1 MRYLQNENDTLTFK
15 AGDTSE
21 IIRLSAR
28 NDNEP
33 IIWSD
38 GDTAEIHVDKDEA
51 HVKTIAA
58 TLVIGSNN
66 VTFSTSEL
74 SDLPAGKY
82 QLEVWTKLASDGTQA
97 IWPSQGMLDFTI
109 DRNADSL
116 EGGAITT
123 ITLDTFKDQLNKAIE
138 EAKKQATP
146 GKSAYQL
153 WLDEGNKGTEQ
164 DFLNSLKG
172 AKGDQGATGETG
184 QAGQPG
190 LSAYQLAV
198 QAGFKGSETEWLDF
212 LRKGPKGEKGDSAY
226 QEWINAGH
234 KGSETDFLNSLI
246 GPKGDTGSD
255 GKSAYD
261 IWKSSG
267 NVGDEQ
273 AFLKSLVGPKGET
286 GKSAYKSAVEGGFSG
301 TEKEWINSL
310 KGQDAYQLAVASGYQ
325 GDLKSWL
332 ASLKGEKGDQGLPG
346 QDAKAPTLKMGAVQS
361 VGSDQPAKAD
371 LTDNG
376 DNSYTLTL
384 TIPQGAKGETGG
396 INQVV
401 KPDLTIGKIT
411 TVNNGEPAA
420 ASLTKTGET
429 SYAINLSIPVGKA
442 GEQGPQGEPGKP
454 GQDGKNGADGQPGR
468 DGKNGADGQPGKDG
482 KDGKSAYELAVSQGF
497 VGDLKDWLASLKG
510 QTGPAGKD
518 GKDGQAGPAGKDGK
532 NGQDGQPGK
541 DGKNGLNGHSIWYTS
556 EGVNWTQNNPTV
568 TMQSV
573 ANASSSQK
581 PEADDLMIDAN
592 GDVHK
597 ITAVSDDTVTLDATT
612 LMTIKGQPGA
622 EGATPT
628 IDPATNHW
636 IINGADTGVSAK
648 GQDGKDGQDA
658 TSDLFVQNGMLGI
671 GGVNYGLVSENASSQ
686 LRQSDFSYQQDM
698 SVRIIPQSNFKTWTG
713 ITDGHWTLDVDDN
726 TLTNEADNSKK
737 IKLMTGM
744 YLLRDISSDIKVK
757 STSSFNMN
765 NGELI
770 SQITQ
775 LIVTPYMVV
784 ANAVVTESV
793 NGSFTTK
800 VEAYWR
806 PNWDTDYSPYYG
818 VSNDWR
824 KL

>member
-1 MRYLQNENDTLTFK
+1 MRYLQNENDTLVFK
-15 AGDTSE
+15 TGDTSE
-21 IIRLSAR
+21 TIRLSAR
-28 NDNEP
+28 NDNQP
-33 IIWSD
+33 IAFVD
-38 GDTAEIHVDKDEA
+38 GDTATVHVDKDNA
-51 HVKTIAA
+51 HVKTIEAV
-58 TLVIGSNN
+58 LVFGSNN
-66 VTFSTSEL
+66 ITFSTSEL
-74 SDLPAGKY
+74 SDLPAGQY
-82 QLEVWTKLASDGTQA
+82 QLEVWVKLSSDGSQA
-97 IWPSQGMLDFTI
+97 IYPSEGMLNFTI

-123 ITLDTFKDQLNKAIE
+123 ITLDSFKDQLNQAIE

-172 AKGDQGATGETG
+172 SKGDQGATGETG
-184 QAGQPG
+184 KTGQPG

-198 QAGFKGSETEWLDF
+198 QAGFKGTEKEWLDY
-212 LRKGPKGEKGDSAY
+212 LRKGPQGPQGATGKDGQSAY
-226 QEWINAGH
+226 QIWLNNGH
-234 KGSETDFLNSLI
+234 KGTETDFLNSLI
-246 GPKGDTGSD
+246 GQRGEQGPEGKPGKNGQD
-255 GKSAYD
+255 GA
-261 IWKSSG
+261 
-267 NVGDEQ
+267 Q
-273 AFLKSLVGPKGET
+273 GPQGQPGQN
-286 GKSAYKSAVEGGFSG
+286 GKDGA
-301 TEKEWINSL
+301 TPSL
-310 KGQDAYQLAVASGYQ
+310 KFGTITSVA
-325 GDLKSWL
+325 
-332 ASLKGEKGDQGLPG
+332 P
-346 QDAKAPTLKMGAVQS
+346 
-361 VGSDQPAKAD
+361 DQPAKAE
-371 LTDNG
+371 LIDNK
-376 DNSYTLTL
+376 DNSYTLNLTL
-384 TIPQGAKGETGG
+384 PRGAKGETGG
-396 INQVV
+396 VNQVV
-401 KPDLTIGKIT
+401 KPELTIGTVT
-411 TVNNGEPAA
+411 TVNSNEQAS
-420 ASLTKTGET
+420 ASLTKTSES
-429 SYAINLSIPVGKA
+429 SYAINLNIPAGKP
-442 GEQGPQGEPGKP
+442 GEQGPQGEPGKA
-454 GQDGKNGADGQPGR
+454 GA

-482 KDGKSAYELAVSQGF
+482 KDGKSAYDLAVSQGF
-497 VGDLKDWLASLKG
+497 VGDLKAWLASLKG

-518 GKDGQAGPAGKDGK
+518 GERGPAGKDGK
-532 NGQDGQPGK
+532 PGK

-556 EGVNWTQNNPTV
+556 EGVNWTVENPTV

-573 ANASSSQK
+573 INASDAQK
-581 PEADDLMIDAN
+581 PTVDDLIIDSN

-597 ITAVSDDTVTLDATT
+597 ITAVTNDTVTLDATT

-636 IINGADTGVSAK
+636 IINGSDTGVSAK

-658 TSDLFVQNGMLGI
+658 TSDLLVQNGMVEI

-686 LRQSDFSYQQDM
+686 LRQSDFNYHQDM
-698 SVRIIPQSNFKTWTG
+698 SIRIIPQSNFKTWAG
-713 ITDGHWTLDVDDN
+713 ITDGQWTLDVDDN

-757 STSSFNMN
+757 STSSFNMK

>member
-21 IIRLSAR
+21 TIRLSAR
-28 NDNEP
+28 NDNQP

-51 HVKTIAA
+51 HVKTVAA

-123 ITLDTFKDQLNKAIE
+123 ITLDTFKDQLNQAIE

-153 WLDEGNKGTEQ
+153 WLDEGNKGSEQ
-164 DFLNSLKG
+164 DFLASLKG

-198 QAGFKGSETEWLDF
+198 QSGFKGSETEWLDF
-212 LRKGPKGEKGDSAY
+212 LRKGPQGPKGEPGKDGKDGQSAY
-226 QEWINAGH
+226 QIWLNNGH
-234 KGSETDFLNSLI
+234 EGTETDFLNSLI
-246 GPKGDTGSD
+246 GARG
-255 GKSAYD
+255 
-261 IWKSSG
+261 
-267 NVGDEQ
+267 EQ
-273 AFLKSLVGPKGET
+273 GPKGEPGQNGQDGAQGPQGQPGQN
-286 GKSAYKSAVEGGFSG
+286 GKDGA
-301 TEKEWINSL
+301 TPSL
-310 KGQDAYQLAVASGYQ
+310 KFGTITSVA
-325 GDLKSWL
+325 
-332 ASLKGEKGDQGLPG
+332 P
-346 QDAKAPTLKMGAVQS
+346 
-361 VGSDQPAKAD
+361 DQPAKAE
-371 LTDNG
+371 LIDNK
-376 DNSYTLTL
+376 DNSYTLNLTL
-384 TIPQGAKGETGG
+384 PRGAKGETGG

-401 KPDLTIGKIT
+401 KPELTIGTVT
-411 TVNNGEPAA
+411 TVNSNEKAT
-420 ASLTKTGET
+420 ASLTKTSET
-429 SYAINLSIPVGKA
+429 GYAINLNIPAGKQ
-442 GEQGPQGEPGKP
+442 GEQGPQGEPGKA
-454 GQDGKNGADGQPGR
+454 GV

-482 KDGKSAYELAVSQGF
+482 KDGKSAYDLAVSQGF
-497 VGDLKDWLASLKG
+497 VGDLKAWLASLKG

-518 GKDGQAGPAGKDGK
+518 GERGPAGKDGK
-532 NGQDGQPGK
+532 PGK

-556 EGVNWTQNNPTV
+556 EGVNWTVENPTV

-573 ANASSSQK
+573 INASDAQK
-581 PEADDLMIDAN
+581 PTVDDLIIDSN

-597 ITAVSDDTVTLDATT
+597 ITAVTNDTVTLDATT

-636 IINGADTGVSAK
+636 IINGSDTGVSAK

-658 TSDLFVQNGMLGI
+658 TSDLLVQNGMVEI

-686 LRQSDFSYQQDM
+686 LRQSDFNYHQDM
-698 SVRIIPQSNFKTWTG
+698 SIRIIPQSNFKTWAG
-713 ITDGHWTLDVDDN
+713 ITDGQWTLDVDDN

-757 STSSFNMN
+757 STSSFNMK

>member
-1 MRYLQNENDTLTFK
+1 MRYLQNENDTLVFK
-15 AGDTSE
+15 TGDTSE
-21 IIRLSAR
+21 TIRLSAR
-28 NDNEP
+28 NDNQP

-38 GDTAEIHVDKDEA
+38 GDMGEIHVDKDEA
-51 HVKTIAA
+51 HVKTVTA

-74 SDLPAGKY
+74 SDLPAGQY

-116 EGGAITT
+116 EVGAITT

-138 EAKKQATP
+138 EAKEQAKP
-146 GKSAYQL
+146 GKSAYRL
-153 WLDEGNKGTEQ
+153 WLDEGNKGSEQ
-164 DFLNSLKG
+164 DFLASLKG

-198 QAGFKGSETEWLDF
+198 QSGFKGSEKEWLDF

-226 QEWINAGH
+226 QEWVNAGH

-246 GPKGDTGSD
+246 GPKGATGAD

-261 IWKSSG
+261 IWKSNG

-286 GKSAYKSAVEGGFSG
+286 GESAYQEAVDSGFVGSKNDWLRSLNGESAY
-301 TEKEWINSL
+301 
-310 KGQDAYQLAVASGYQ
+310 DLAVSAGYK
-325 GDLKSWL
+325 GDIQSWLKSL
-332 ASLKGEKGDQGLPG
+332 VGPKG
-346 QDAKAPTLKMGAVQS
+346 
-361 VGSDQPAKAD
+361 AD
-371 LTDNG
+371 G
-376 DNSYTLTL
+376 
-384 TIPQGAKGETGG
+384 
-396 INQVV
+396 
-401 KPDLTIGKIT
+401 
-411 TVNNGEPAA
+411 
-420 ASLTKTGET
+420 
-429 SYAINLSIPVGKA
+429 VGKA
-442 GEQGPQGEPGKP
+442 GA
-454 GQDGKNGADGQPGR
+454 DGKSAYDLAVQEGFKGDLKAWLDSL
-468 DGKNGADGQPGKDG
+468 KGQPGKDATG
-482 KDGKSAYELAVSQGF
+482 KPGADGKSAYRIWLDRGNK
-497 VGDLKDWLASLKG
+497 GDEQAFLNSLKG
-510 QTGPAGKD
+510 TTGA
-518 GKDGQAGPAGKDGK
+518 
-532 NGQDGQPGK
+532 PGK
-541 DGKNGLNGHSIWYTS
+541 DGVGTPGRDGLNGHSIWYTS
-556 EGVNWTQNNPTV
+556 EGINWTQNNPTV

-573 ANASSSQK
+573 VNASNNQK

-658 TSDLFVQNGMLGI
+658 TSDLLVQNGMVEI

-686 LRQSDFSYQQDM
+686 LRQSDFNYHQDM
-698 SVRIIPQSNFKTWTG
+698 AIRIIPQSNFKTWAG
-713 ITDGHWTLDVDDN
+713 ITDGQWTLDVDNN
-726 TLTNEADNSKK
+726 TLTNDADNSKK

-757 STSSFNMN
+757 STSSFNMK

-784 ANAVVTESV
+784 ANAVVTEIV

-800 VEAYWR
+800 VEAHWR

>member
-21 IIRLSAR
+21 TIRLSAR
-28 NDNEP
+28 NDNQP

-51 HVKTIAA
+51 HVKTVAA

-123 ITLDTFKDQLNKAIE
+123 ITLDTFKDQLNQAIE

-153 WLDEGNKGTEQ
+153 WLDEGNKGSEQ
-164 DFLNSLKG
+164 DFLASLKG

-198 QAGFKGSETEWLDF
+198 QAGFKGTEKEWLDY
-212 LRKGPKGEKGDSAY
+212 LRKGPQGPQGATGKDGQSAY
-226 QEWINAGH
+226 QIWLNNGH
-234 KGSETDFLNSLI
+234 KGTETDFLNSLI
-246 GPKGDTGSD
+246 GQRGEQGPEGKPGKNGQD
-255 GKSAYD
+255 GA
-261 IWKSSG
+261 
-267 NVGDEQ
+267 Q
-273 AFLKSLVGPKGET
+273 GPQGQPGQN
-286 GKSAYKSAVEGGFSG
+286 GKDGA
-301 TEKEWINSL
+301 TPSL
-310 KGQDAYQLAVASGYQ
+310 KFGTITSVA
-325 GDLKSWL
+325 
-332 ASLKGEKGDQGLPG
+332 P
-346 QDAKAPTLKMGAVQS
+346 
-361 VGSDQPAKAD
+361 DQPAKAE
-371 LTDNG
+371 LIDNK
-376 DNSYTLTL
+376 DNSYTLNLTL
-384 TIPQGAKGETGG
+384 PRGAKGETGG
-396 INQVV
+396 VNQVV
-401 KPDLTIGKIT
+401 KPELTIGTVT
-411 TVNNGEPAA
+411 TVNSNEQAS
-420 ASLTKTGET
+420 ASLTKTSES
-429 SYAINLSIPVGKA
+429 SYAINLNIPAGKP
-442 GEQGPQGEPGKP
+442 GEQGPQGEPGKA
-454 GQDGKNGADGQPGR
+454 GADGKNGADGQPGR

-497 VGDLKDWLASLKG
+497 TGDLKAWLNSLKG
-510 QTGPAGKD
+510 EQGPAGKD
-518 GKDGQAGPAGKDGK
+518 GEQGPQGEPGPAGKDGK
-532 NGQDGQPGK
+532 NGQDGQPGPAGK
-541 DGKNGLNGHSIWYTS
+541 DGKNGRDGSRIFTAFASIDESTSPRVPLSSVNIPDEGNPKSGDYLIATASNGQQVIVEISDVDSNHVYLDGLLTPI
-556 EGVNWTQNNPTV
+556 EGPQGP
-568 TMQSV
+568 QGP
-573 ANASSSQK
+573 AGRDGRDGK
-581 PEADDLMIDAN
+581 
-592 GDVHK
+592 
-597 ITAVSDDTVTLDATT
+597 DATT
-612 LMTIKGQPGA
+612 NITV
-622 EGATPT
+622 
-628 IDPATNHW
+628 N
-636 IINGADTGVSAK
+636 NGLVELNDR
-648 GQDGKDGQDA
+648 D
-658 TSDLFVQNGMLGI
+658 LGI
-671 GGVNYGLVSENASSQ
+671 VSENSSNQ
-686 LRQSDFSYQQDM
+686 LRQSDFTYKQDM
-698 SVRIIPQSNFKTWTG
+698 SIRIIPQSNFKTWAG
-713 ITDGHWTLDVDDN
+713 ITGGSWTLDVDNN
-726 TLTNEADNSKK
+726 TLTNDADNSKK

-757 STSSFNMN
+757 STSSFNMK

-784 ANAVVTESV
+784 ANAVVSEIV
-793 NGSFTTK
+793 NESFTTK

>member
-21 IIRLSAR
+21 KIRLSAR
-28 NDNEP
+28 NDNQP
-33 IIWSD
+33 ITFVD
-38 GDTAEIHVDKDEA
+38 GDTATVHVDKDDA
-51 HVKTIAA
+51 HVKTIEAV
-58 TLVIGSNN
+58 LVFGSNN
-66 VTFSTSEL
+66 ITFSTSEL
-74 SDLPAGKY
+74 SDLPAGQY
-82 QLEVWTKLASDGTQA
+82 QLEVWVKLASDGSQA
-97 IWPSQGMLDFTI
+97 IYPSEGMLNFTI

-116 EGGAITT
+116 EGGSITT
-123 ITLDTFKDQLNKAIE
+123 ITLDTFKDQLNQAIK
-138 EAKKQATP
+138 EAKAQATP

-153 WLDEGNKGTEQ
+153 WLDEGNKGSEQ
-164 DFLNSLKG
+164 DFLASLKG

-198 QAGFKGSETEWLDF
+198 NSGFKGSEAEWLDY
-212 LRKGPKGEKGDSAY
+212 LRKGPQGPQGTPGKDGKDGQSAY
-226 QEWINAGH
+226 QIWLNNGH
-234 KGSETDFLNSLI
+234 EGSETDFLNSLI
-246 GPKGDTGSD
+246 GPRG
-255 GKSAYD
+255 
-261 IWKSSG
+261 
-267 NVGDEQ
+267 EQ
-273 AFLKSLVGPKGET
+273 GPQGEP
-286 GKSAYKSAVEGGFSG
+286 GR
-301 TEKEWINSL
+301 N
-310 KGQDAYQLAVASGYQ
+310 GQDGAQ
-325 GDLKSWL
+325 GP
-332 ASLKGEKGDQGLPG
+332 QGQPG
-346 QDAKAPTLKMGAVQS
+346 LNGKDGATPTLKIGTIAS
-361 VGSDQPAKAD
+361 VDPDQPAKAE
-371 LTDNG
+371 LIDNK
-376 DNSYTLTL
+376 DNSYTLNLTL
-384 TIPQGAKGETGG
+384 PRGTKGETGG

-401 KPDLTIGKIT
+401 KPELTIGTVT
-411 TVNNGEPAA
+411 TVNSDDQAG
-420 ASLTKTGET
+420 ASLTKTSET
-429 SYAINLSIPVGKA
+429 GYAINLNIPAGKA
-442 GEQGPQGEPGKP
+442 GEQGPQGEPGKA
-454 GQDGKNGADGQPGR
+454 GA

-497 VGDLKDWLASLKG
+497 VGDLKAWLASLKG
-510 QTGPAGKD
+510 ERGPAGKD
-518 GKDGQAGPAGKDGK
+518 GKPGEDG
-532 NGQDGQPGK
+532 N
-541 DGKNGLNGHSIWYTS
+541 NGLNGHSIWYTS
-556 EGVNWTQNNPTV
+556 EGINWTQNNPTV

-573 ANASSSQK
+573 VNASDSQK

-597 ITAVSDDTVTLDATT
+597 ITSVSDDTVTLDATT

-636 IINGADTGVSAK
+636 IINGSDTGVSAK

-658 TSDLFVQNGMLGI
+658 TSSLFVQNGMVEI

-686 LRQSDFSYQQDM
+686 LRQSDFTYHQDM
-698 SVRIIPQSNFKTWTG
+698 SVRIIPQSNFKAWTG
-713 ITDGHWTLDVDDN
+713 ITDGRWTLDVDDN

-757 STSSFNMN
+757 STSSFNMK

>member
-1 MRYLQNENDTLTFK
+1 MRYLTNENDTNVFK
-15 AGDTSE
+15 ASDSSE

-33 IIWSD
+33 VTWDSD
-38 GDTAEIHVDKDEA
+38 DVAKIHIDKDKA
-51 HVKTIAA
+51 HVKDIDA
-58 TLVIGSNN
+58 TLITGSNN

-74 SDLPAGKY
+74 ADLPAGDY
-82 QLEVWTKLASDGTQA
+82 QMELWTKLSDGVNA

-116 EGGAITT
+116 EGGAVTV
-123 ITLDTFKDQLNKAIE
+123 ITLDDFKKQLNDAINEAEKKAV
-138 EAKKQATP
+138 P
-146 GKSAYQL
+146 GKSAYEE
-153 WLDEGNKGTEQ
+153 WLDAGNKGSKE
-164 DFLNSLKG
+164 DFLKSL
-172 AKGDQGATGETG
+172 
-184 QAGQPG
+184 
-190 LSAYQLAV
+190 
-198 QAGFKGSETEWLDF
+198 
-212 LRKGPKGEKGDSAY
+212 KGEKGDGGDTGQPGPSGESAY
-226 QEWINAGH
+226 QVAVDNGFKGTEKEWLDYLRKGPVGADGKSAYQVWLDQGN
-234 KGSETDFLNSLI
+234 KGSEDDFLKSLV
-246 GPKGDTGSD
+246 GHQGDQGLT

-261 IWKSSG
+261 IWKDAG
-267 NVGDEQ
+267 NVGDEK
-273 AFLKSLVGPKGET
+273 AFLKSLVGPKGDA
-286 GKSAYKSAVEGGFSG
+286 GKSAYQLAVEGGFSG

-346 QDAKAPTLKMGAVQS
+346 RDAVAPKLKMGGVKS
-361 VGSDQPAKAD
+361 VASDQPAQAD
-371 LTDNG
+371 LVDNH
-376 DNSYTLTL
+376 DNTYTLTL
-384 TIPQGAKGETGG
+384 SIPAGAKGETGG

-429 SYAINLSIPVGKA
+429 SYAIDLSIPAGKP

-454 GQDGKNGADGQPGR
+454 GQDGKNGADGRPGR
-468 DGKNGADGQPGKDG
+468 DGNNGA
-482 KDGKSAYELAVSQGF
+482 DGKSAYELAVSQGF

-510 QTGPAGKD
+510 EQGPAGKD
-518 GKDGQAGPAGKDGK
+518 GERGPAGKD
-532 NGQDGQPGK
+532 GQDGQPGK
-541 DGKNGLNGHSIWYTS
+541 NGKDGLNGHSIWYTS
-556 EGVNWTQNNPTV
+556 EGINWTQNNPTV

-573 ANASSSQK
+573 ANASDIQK
-581 PEADDLMIDAN
+581 PEADDLMIDSN

-597 ITAVSDDTVTLDATT
+597 ITSVSDDTVTLDATT

-658 TSDLFVQNGMLGI
+658 TSNLFVQNGMVEI

-686 LRQSDFSYQQDM
+686 LRQSDFNYHQDM
-698 SVRIIPQSNFKTWTG
+698 SVRIIPQNNFKAWTG
-713 ITDGHWTLDVDDN
+713 ITDGQWTLDVDDN

-757 STSSFNMN
+757 STSSFNMK

>member
-21 IIRLSAR
+21 TIRLSAR

-38 GDTAEIHVDKDEA
+38 GDTAEIHVDKDDA
-51 HVKTIAA
+51 HVKTVTA

-74 SDLPAGKY
+74 SDLPAGQY

-97 IWPSQGMLDFTI
+97 IWPSEGMLNFTI

-123 ITLDTFKDQLNKAIE
+123 ITLDSFKDQLNKAIE

-164 DFLNSLKG
+164 DFLASLKG
-172 AKGDQGATGETG
+172 EKGDAGETGETG
-184 QAGQPG
+184 KTGQPG

-198 QAGFKGSETEWLDF
+198 NAGFKGSEKEWLDF
-212 LRKGPKGEKGDSAY
+212 LRQGPQGPQGESGKDGKDGQSAY
-226 QEWINAGH
+226 QIWLNNGH
-234 KGSETDFLNSLI
+234 KGTETDFLNSLI
-246 GPKGDTGSD
+246 GARGEQGPQGEP
-255 GKSAYD
+255 GK
-261 IWKSSG
+261 
-267 NVGDEQ
+267 N
-273 AFLKSLVGPKGET
+273 
-286 GKSAYKSAVEGGFSG
+286 
-301 TEKEWINSL
+301 
-310 KGQDAYQLAVASGYQ
+310 GQDGAQ
-325 GDLKSWL
+325 GP
-332 ASLKGEKGDQGLPG
+332 QGQPG
-346 QDAKAPTLKMGAVQS
+346 LNGKDGATPTLKIGTITS
-361 VGSDQPAKAD
+361 VDPDQPAKAE
-371 LTDNG
+371 LIDNK
-376 DNSYTLTL
+376 DNSYTLNLTL
-384 TIPQGAKGETGG
+384 PRGAKGETGG

-401 KPDLTIGKIT
+401 KPELTIGTVT
-411 TVNNGEPAA
+411 TVNSDEKAT
-420 ASLTKTGET
+420 ASLTKTSET
-429 SYAINLSIPVGKA
+429 GYAINLNIPAGKA
-442 GEQGPQGEPGKP
+442 GQDGKQGPQGEPGKA
-454 GQDGKNGADGQPGR
+454 GA

-497 VGDLKDWLASLKG
+497 VGDLKAWLASLKG
-510 QTGPAGKD
+510 EQGPAGQDGEQGPAGQDGERGPAGKD
-518 GKDGQAGPAGKDGK
+518 GKPGEDG
-532 NGQDGQPGK
+532 N
-541 DGKNGLNGHSIWYTS
+541 NGLNGHSIWYTS
-556 EGVNWTQNNPTV
+556 EGINWTQNSPTV

-573 ANASSSQK
+573 VNASDIQK

-597 ITAVSDDTVTLDATT
+597 ITSVSDDTVTLDATT

-658 TSDLFVQNGMLGI
+658 TSSLFVQNGMVEI

-686 LRQSDFSYQQDM
+686 LRQSDFNYKQDM
-698 SVRIIPQSNFKTWTG
+698 SVRIIPQSNFKAWTG
-713 ITDGHWTLDVDDN
+713 ITDGQWTLDVDDN

-757 STSSFNMN
+757 STSSFNMK